1 MSDENKVITVL
12 DNRETAKDNLKIL
25 EAFFE
30 DWNANIFFLYVG
42 KNNVIGFPHPDYI
55 FNNEDKHQYARVA
68 FYTYND
74 IGDDSIIVYMN
85 ETLDITTIAPVSDET
100 KIGNMKTFKVHFEAI
115 GRAGRV
121 DRGSIKCAVTNSN
134 ILDYKTAVD
143 NDYPYIIVTEDPYLD
158 SENKE
163 RYGIGLWLDIT
174 GMDYVLINVDKSL
187 SANAVPIN
195 TEHFPTS
202 YTAEYLNN
210 VNKEADKNLLNVI
223 DLINDRNIATSI
235 DYNTNNSDRIGD
247 LEEKNKYEPH
257 QFYQNTVQYNP
268 TYEPRTA
275 GTEETVQGTTI
286 IAPVLDRILTLDP
299 VKQTFSVK
307 QDGIYALQL
316 KNGFY
321 LIQGESRLDLK
332 VYIGTNQIK
341 EMGISAYLTSN
352 GEEDARKAIKNTYSS
367 QTYIVPLRTTDEIK
381 LTATWSNIDDIV
393 MENETMITC
402 TALQYN
408 VPGDSV

>member
-55 FNNEDKHQYARVA
+55 LDNEDKHKYARIA

-85 ETLDITTIAPVSDET
+85 ETLDITTITSVSDKT
-100 KIGNMKTFKVHFEAI
+100 NADDMKTFKVHFEAI

-121 DRGSIKCAVTNSN
+121 EQDSIKCAVTNSN
-134 ILDYKTAVD
+134 ILDYKTAD
-143 NDYPYIIVTEDPYLD
+143 DTDYPKIIVTEDPYLD

-174 GMDYVLINVDKSL
+174 GMRYILTNVDKSL

-210 VNKEADKNLLNVI
+210 TNKEPDKNLLNVE
-223 DLINDRNIATSI
+223 DLLNDRTITSSV
-235 DYNTNNSDRIGD
+235 DYNTNNADRMD
-247 LEEKNKYEPH
+247 ELEEKNKYEPH
-257 QFYQNTVQYNP
+257 QFHQNTVQYNP

-352 GEEDARKAIKNTYSS
+352 GEEDARKAIKNIYSS
-367 QTYIVPLRTTDEIK
+367 QTYIVPLKTTDEIK

-408 VPGDSV
+408 VTE